1 MRIYC
6 SLTHTDVSIGPKRVC
21 FQYAPLTS
29 FSLLTSLDILE
40 KPIAHK
46 RTDKYLAWI
55 QNLVVRPTH
64 KIPRLVNMIHK

>member
-1 MRIYC
+1 MFMKKIIYVD
-6 SLTHTDVSIGPKRVC
+6 LPFIDPYGHIHQPQTRV

-29 FSLLTSLDILE
+29 FSLLTSLEILE

-46 RTDKYLAWI
+46 RPDKHLAWI

-64 KIPRLVNMIHK
+64 EIP